1 MEFRQFNNGGGHYN
15 GGGRHDGGAL
25 RPRWMMT
32 GTLTS
37 SDQWSNLKNKLIFVL
52 ESCI

>member
-1 MEFRQFNNGGGHYN
+1 MEFRQFNNGGGHYD
-15 GGGRHDGGAL
+15 GGASRWGAL
-25 RPRWMMT
+25 RPRWKMT

>member
-1 MEFRQFNNGGGHYN
+1 MEFRQFNNGGGVMM
-15 GGGRHDGGAL
+15 GGAL
-25 RPRWMMT
+25 RPRWMIT

>member
-1 MEFRQFNNGGGHYN
+1 MEFRQFNNGWGHYN
-15 GGGRHDGGAL
+15 GGRHNGGAL
-25 RPRWMMT
+25 RPRWKMT

>member
-1 MEFRQFNNGGGHYN
+1 MEFRQFNNSGGYYDGGH
-15 GGGRHDGGAL
+15 HDGGVL

-32 GTLTS
+32 STLTS
-37 SDQWSNLKNKLIFVL
+37 SDQWSNLKNNWIFVL